1 MKNTGGERKHGER
14 WTGEEL
20 EIVYKNYSTKTIRQ
34 IVEMLPSRSFSAVK
48 NKSKLIKF
56 GKYKKRKRKNNDNN
70 D

>member
-1 MKNTGGERKHGER
+1 MKNTGRERKHGER

-48 NKSKLIKF
+48 NKIKLIKF

-70 D
+70 G

>member
-48 NKSKLIKF
+48 K
-56 GKYKKRKRKNNDNN
+56 
-70 D
+70 